1 MELEERGNFFALR
14 VIECG
19 KHFMR
24 SILMGKKAAQIIE
37 CGKHFMRSMLMGKN
51 AAQWLMN
58 KIKKSVIEDSAK
70 QFFTFRDGDIAYKC
84 QRSSNAF
91 DQYLTMTELIVGG

>member
-1 MELEERGNFFALR
+1 
-14 VIECG
+14 
-19 KHFMR
+19 MR

-70 QFFTFRDGDIAYKC
+70 QFFTFRDGDKAYKC